1 MTDVLWLLCCW
12 PGAVAECVTLDSSF
26 QSEVYK
32 RANHPTTLSQF
43 SQRSQDY
50 KNDWLETF
58 TVNTINTTYQGQNR
72 QTASK
77 CVQVWQVCVRSEVS
91 VLVRP
96 APGARSASVRC
107 QNIVRCHGQEQP
119 QHSAAHNDPPATM
132 VTKSERREPRNI
144 ITIKLI
150 TRPSSPLFSE
160 SDPIKPP
167 SSINTPD
174 DRMTALDTTE
184 KEECVAHP
192 GESWGLYLFT
202 VDHDRYWQSCD
213 AEEERLMAQAQAG
226 AGASLGSGSHS
237 AVSRPGSPVS
247 VGAHKCTQWS
257 PHRPY
262 RGHVKPVW
270 APHSDMMW
278 AAKQARELRMERW
291 SVRWGDDIPNIV
303 ECQRSVWFR

>member
-1 MTDVLWLLCCW
+1 MI
-12 PGAVAECVTLDSSF
+12 
-26 QSEVYK
+26 
-32 RANHPTTLSQF
+32 
-43 SQRSQDY
+43 
-50 KNDWLETF
+50 DWKLYSIRY
-58 TVNTINTTYQGQNR
+58 NTINTTTYQGQNR

-77 CVQVWQVCVRSEVS
+77 CVQVRQVC

-119 QHSAAHNDPPATM
+119 QHSAAYNDPPASM

-192 GESWGLYLFT
+192 GNS
-202 VDHDRYWQSCD
+202 
-213 AEEERLMAQAQAG
+213 
-226 AGASLGSGSHS
+226 
-237 AVSRPGSPVS
+237 
-247 VGAHKCTQWS
+247 
-257 PHRPY
+257 
-262 RGHVKPVW
+262 
-270 APHSDMMW
+270 
-278 AAKQARELRMERW
+278 
-291 SVRWGDDIPNIV
+291 
-303 ECQRSVWFR
+303 